1 MGMKDEIKGVLF
13 IGSLIL
19 LVIIVFNFLN
29 NKVNFSNESI
39 IDYLSKKIDYTNINK
54 DNKKTLIPKVNILSL
69 LDNNNIFFTDKDI
82 LLTEY
87 KSIKSR
93 TTTDEVIKEKSTI
106 SNVSTTSD
114 PIVYIYNTH
123 NREQYSYDK
132 NAPYNII
139 PTVMTTSYMLKESLS
154 KNNINSIVEERDVS
168 SILKKNKWNYASSYR
183 VSRIFLEDTVK
194 KNTSLNYFIDVHR
207 DSVSYKSTTIEI
219 NKVKYAKVLFISG
232 LENKDYMKN
241 LKMIEYINDEINK
254 KYKGLSRGILKKK
267 GKGVNGIYNQDFS
280 PNCILIEIGGKD
292 NTIDEVYNTTKIVG
306 EVISKYIGDFNE
318 NK

>member
-1 MGMKDEIKGVLF
+1 MKDEIKGVLF
-13 IGSLIL
+13 IGCLIL
-19 LVIIVFNFLN
+19 LVIIVFNLLD
-29 NKVNFSNESI
+29 NKIDLSNKFI
-39 IDYLSKKIDYTNINK
+39 IDYLSEQFDYTNINK
-54 DNKKTLIPKVNILSL
+54 DNKKALIPKVNVLSL
-69 LDNNNIFFTDKDI
+69 LDKKNIFFNDEEN
-82 LLTEY
+82 LLNEY
-87 KSIKSR
+87 TSSKNSS
-93 TTTDEVIKEKSTI
+93 TTKEVIKQESVM
-106 SNVSTTSD
+106 SNVSTIKD

-139 PTVMTTSYMLKESLS
+139 PTVMTTSYMLKEILS

-168 SILKKNKWNYASSYR
+168 SILKKNKWSYASSYK
-183 VSRIFLEDTVK
+183 VSRMFMEEAVK
-194 KNTSLNYFIDVHR
+194 KKTSLNFFIDVHR
-207 DSVSYKSTTIEI
+207 DSVSYKTTTIEI
-219 NKVKYAKVLFISG
+219 NKVKYARVLFISG

-280 PNCILIEIGGKD
+280 SNCILIEIGGKD

-306 EVISKYIGDFNE
+306 EVISKYIGDHNE